1 MKIVSLLAGLMLL
14 ATLTLAPTAMAQ
26 GTNFLAVLNGAN
38 QIPSISTNG
47 HGFFFASLS
56 ADGGSLSFRLIVANI
71 ENVMVAHIHLG
82 DSTHNGPPV
91 AFLLHA
97 TLLPPVA
104 FLLHA
109 TLLAGRSD
117 GTIAMGTITGADL
130 VGPLQGQPLSALVDA
145 IQHGNTY
152 VNVHTTQNPSGEI
165 RGQIF
170 LADESN

>member
-1 MKIVSLLAGLMLL
+1 MDMKIVSLLAGLMLL
-14 ATLTLAPTAMAQ
+14 ATLSLAPAAMAQ

-38 QIPSISTNG
+38 QIPSVSTNG
-47 HGFFFASLS
+47 HGVFLASLS
-56 ADGGSLSFRLIVANI
+56 VDGKSLAFRLIVANI
-71 ENVMVAHIHLG
+71 ENVVVAHIHLG

-91 AFLLHA
+91 AFLLHP
-97 TLLPPVA
+97 TLLP
-104 FLLHA
+104 
-109 TLLAGRSD
+109 GRSD

-170 LADESN
+170 LADESD